1 MIFSGLCPPA
11 LIYLI
16 YSVVQI
22 GIDIIKGFYNTA
34 FVKVWVAFVF
44 TILLN
49 YLCQSGLG
57 IVSWIIIFLPFVLMA
72 VIVSLLL
79 FTFGLDAK
87 SGKLLVNSPST
98 GTKKEEKPK
107 NTANIINNDNSYG
120 IDLSTNVQDPD
131 QANIQKMCGPGK
143 NQDSKFC
150 QYTELINQQHGIRKR
165 YAQEARDILINLNEP
180 DKAASFMNDTQ
191 LTCMNNNTDIEF
203 NECFITKCNEYADS
217 MPNKKDQFIQKLKD
231 KNIL

>member
-57 IVSWIIIFLPFVLMA
+57 IVSMDYYIFTICFNGSYSISFIIYFW
-72 VIVSLLL
+72 
-79 FTFGLDAK
+79 TRC
-87 SGKLLVNSPST
+87 
-98 GTKKEEKPK
+98 K
-107 NTANIINNDNSYG
+107 NW
-120 IDLSTNVQDPD
+120 
-131 QANIQKMCGPGK
+131 
-143 NQDSKFC
+143 
-150 QYTELINQQHGIRKR
+150 
-165 YAQEARDILINLNEP
+165 
-180 DKAASFMNDTQ
+180 
-191 LTCMNNNTDIEF
+191 
-203 NECFITKCNEYADS
+203 
-217 MPNKKDQFIQKLKD
+217 
-231 KNIL
+231 

>member
-87 SGKLLVNSPST
+87 TGKLLVHSPST
-98 GTKKEEKPK
+98 GTSVKTGKKNVKK
-107 NTANIINNDNSYG
+107 DDNSYA
-120 IDLSTNVQDPD
+120 IDLSSNAQDPE
-131 QANIQKMCGPGK
+131 QANIQAMCGPGK
-143 NQDSKFC
+143 HQDKKFC
-150 QYTELINQQHGIRKR
+150 QYTELINQKGGVRRK

-180 DKAASFMNDTQ
+180 DKAASFMNDTHV
-191 LTCMNNNTDIEF
+191 CINKNSDVEF
-203 NECFITKCNEYADS
+203 SECFINKCNNYANMLSSD
-217 MPNKKDQFIQKLKD
+217 KKTQFIKKLTD

>member
-87 SGKLLVNSPST
+87 TGKLLVHSPST
-98 GTKKEEKPK
+98 GTSVKTGKKKVKK
-107 NTANIINNDNSYG
+107 NENSYA
-120 IDLSTNVQDPD
+120 IDLSSNSQDPD
-131 QANIQKMCGPGK
+131 QANIQAMCGPGK
-143 NQDSKFC
+143 HQDLS
-150 QYTELINQQHGIRKR
+150 LIHI
-165 YAQEARDILINLNEP
+165 
-180 DKAASFMNDTQ
+180 
-191 LTCMNNNTDIEF
+191 
-203 NECFITKCNEYADS
+203 
-217 MPNKKDQFIQKLKD
+217 
-231 KNIL
+231 

>member
-87 SGKLLVNSPST
+87 TGKLLVHSPST
-98 GTKKEEKPK
+98 GISVKTGKKK
-107 NTANIINNDNSYG
+107 
-120 IDLSTNVQDPD
+120 V
-131 QANIQKMCGPGK
+131 
-143 NQDSKFC
+143 
-150 QYTELINQQHGIRKR
+150 KR
-165 YAQEARDILINLNEP
+165 MKIVML
-180 DKAASFMNDTQ
+180 
-191 LTCMNNNTDIEF
+191 
-203 NECFITKCNEYADS
+203 
-217 MPNKKDQFIQKLKD
+217 
-231 KNIL
+231 